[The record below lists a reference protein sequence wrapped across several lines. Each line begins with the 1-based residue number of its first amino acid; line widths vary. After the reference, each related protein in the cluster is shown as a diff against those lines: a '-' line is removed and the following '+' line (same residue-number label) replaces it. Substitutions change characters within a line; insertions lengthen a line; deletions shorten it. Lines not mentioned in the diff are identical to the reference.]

1 MLKPNR
7 QILLVAMAIG
17 SGVAQPA
24 FCENQTAA
32 GSLQK
37 PSVSSHTQSP
47 VPQSNQP
54 SYSQSAPATVPQQAV
69 GTAPTLGE
77 VLEREAQQQGPS
89 APLGYPSNTPPYAQ
103 GAPVVAPNT
112 SAYPQTPQGLPGYV
126 PNAYPQSG
134 YPGGGVRAGVGNI
147 LNEVRGMVQ
156 NMVQVNPGSENVRVR
171 VPFVNVD
178 VNHGQPNVKVNAP
191 FVKVDKAPDA
201 PVSVNAPFVNVSP
214 PNP

>member
-1 MLKPNR
+1 MSKPNR
-7 QILLVAMAIG
+7 QSLLVAMAIC

-24 FCENQTAA
+24 FSENIPAANSGQKPAASNQT
-32 GSLQK
+32 Q
-37 PSVSSHTQSP
+37 PPPPQTNQQSQAP
-47 VPQSNQP
+47 NQP
-54 SYSQSAPATVPQQAV
+54 AQFNQEAV

-77 VLEREAQQQGPS
+77 VLDREAQQQGQN
-89 APLGYPSNTPPYAQ
+89 APMAYPANTPAYAQ
-103 GAPVVAPNT
+103 GAPVAPNT
-112 SAYPQTPQGLPGYV
+112 YPQAPQGLPGYV

>member
-7 QILLVAMAIG
+7 QSLLVAMAIC
-17 SGVAQPA
+17 SGAAQPA
-24 FCENQTAA
+24 FSENIPAA
-32 GSLQK
+32 SSGQK
-37 PSVSSHTQSP
+37 PVAANQTQSP
-47 VPQSNQP
+47 LPQTNNQP
-54 SYSQSAPATVPQQAV
+54 QAQNQATQFSPEAV

-77 VLEREAQQQGPS
+77 VLGREAQQQAQS
-89 APLGYPSNTPPYAQ
+89 APTGYANGARAYAPGTPGLGQNAPLNPQ
-103 GAPVVAPNT
+103 GSPGYAPNG
-112 SAYPQTPQGLPGYV
+112 YPQT
-126 PNAYPQSG
+126 A
-134 YPGGGVRAGVGNI
+134 YPGGGIRSGVGNI

-191 FVKVDKAPDA
+191 FVKVDKTPDA
-201 PVSVNAPFVNVSP
+201 PVSVNAPFVNVTS